1 MSQQPPPRSP
11 QEQRAGDK
19 PTEGPSG
26 SRPGAHAGVG
36 SESVLRELRA
46 REQRRAAESVEDRD
60 KPD

>member
-1 MSQQPPPRSP
+1 MSQQQQPRPP

-19 PTEGPSG
+19 PTEGPPGPRS
-26 SRPGAHAGVG
+26 GAHAGVG

-46 REQRRAAESVEDRD
+46 WEQRRAAESVEDRD